1 MIDYKKIIKSRKT
14 RLAILRFLSFVPD
27 PWMVR
32 LQYRIKTGRR
42 LDLKNPQRF
51 TEKLQ
56 WYKLRYRDPLM
67 VKCVDKADVR
77 DYVASCGLADILVP
91 LIGIYERVED
101 IDFDALPQQFVMK
114 NTLGG
119 GGNSVLVC
127 RDKSALDR
135 EETRR
140 LLQSWLDRDSHQK
153 DAGREWPYY
162 SGKKTRIIIEEYLPS
177 DPAEGGLIDYKF
189 VCFAGKTDYLY
200 AVADRALG
208 NGAGFGFYDRQFH
221 ELGYTRSD
229 ERKLERKLTKPE
241 NFEDLIRAAETL
253 SRPFPQA
260 RLDLYSVNGAV
271 RFGEITFFDGS
282 GYMNYDPDEFDFTL
296 GADFIIPK
304 KEPKRRS

>member
-27 PWMVR
+27 SWMVR
-32 LQYRIKTGRR
+32 FQYRVKTGRK
-42 LDLKNPQRF
+42 LNLKNPQRF

-56 WYKLRYRDPLM
+56 WYKLYYRDPLM
-67 VKCVDKADVR
+67 VRCADKADVR

-91 LIGIYERVED
+91 LIGVYERVED
-101 IDFDALPQQFVMK
+101 IDFDALPQQFVIK

-119 GGNSVLVC
+119 GGNSVLIVT
-127 RDKSALDR
+127 DKASFDWVA
-135 EETRR
+135 TKPR
-140 LLQSWLDRDSHQK
+140 LQAWLDADSRRK

-162 SGKKTRIIIEEYLPS
+162 SGKQPRIIIEEYLPS

-200 AVADRALG
+200 AVADRTLG

-221 ELGYTRSD
+221 ELDYTRSD

-241 NFEDLIRAAETL
+241 NFEKMLRAAETL

-260 RLDLYSVNGAV
+260 RLDLYNIDGAV
-271 RFGEITFFDGS
+271 YFGEITFFDGS
-282 GYMNYDPDEFDFTL
+282 GYMNYDPDEFDYLL
-296 GADFIIPK
+296 GEEFRLPPAESGK
-304 KEPKRRS
+304 

>member
-27 PWMVR
+27 AWMVR

-42 LDLKNPQRF
+42 LNLKNPQRF

-56 WYKLRYRDPLM
+56 WYKLYYRDPLM
-67 VKCVDKADVR
+67 VQCVDKADVR
-77 DYVASCGLADILVP
+77 DYVAGCGMSDMLIP
-91 LIGIYERVED
+91 LIGVYDRVED
-101 IDFDALPQQFVMK
+101 IDFDSLPQQFVMK

-119 GGNSVLVC
+119 GGNSVLIV
-127 RDKSALDR
+127 RDKSMLDW
-135 EETRR
+135 EETKRR
-140 LLQSWLDRDSHQK
+140 LQSWLNTDSHKK

-162 SGKKTRIIIEEYLPS
+162 SGKRARIIIEAYLPS

-200 AVADRALG
+200 AVADRTIG

-221 ELGYTRSD
+221 ELGFTRSD
-229 ERKLERKLTKPE
+229 ERKLERKLKKPE
-241 NFEDLIRAAETL
+241 NFERMISAAETL
-253 SRPFPQA
+253 SKPFPQA
-260 RLDLYSVNGAV
+260 RIDLYNQNGNI

-282 GYMNYDPDEFDFTL
+282 GYMTYDPDEFDFIL
-296 GADFIIPK
+296 GDSFRLPA
-304 KEPKRRS
+304 E